1 MALARLSLYIP
12 HSHSLKEKRAV
23 VRKIVD
29 RIQARFKMHVAEV
42 GGQDTWQRAV
52 LGFAVVGSDARKAGQ
67 LADELVRAIQSLAEG
82 EVIAI
87 DRDTLRFGDDE
98 AQVGAPLA
106 ADPRPGWGS
115 AGSDGEGGGGD
126 L

>member
-1 MALARLSLYIP
+1 MIVALARLSLYIP

-29 RIQARFKMHVAEV
+29 RIQARFKLHVAEV

-52 LGFAVVGSDARKAGQ
+52 LGFAVVGSDPQVASQ
-67 LADELVRAIQSLAEG
+67 VADEVVRAIQSMAEG
-82 EVIAI
+82 EGQLLSV
-87 DRDTLRFGDDE
+87 DRDTIHFGDE
-98 AQVGAPLA
+98 
-106 ADPRPGWGS
+106 
-115 AGSDGEGGGGD
+115 GEGGR

>member
-1 MALARLSLYIP
+1 VIVALARLSLYIP

-29 RIQARFKMHVAEV
+29 RIQARFKLHVAEV

-52 LGFAVVGSDARKAGQ
+52 LGFAVVGSDPQRAGQ
-67 LADELVRAIQSLAEG
+67 LADEVVRAIQSLAER
-82 EVIAI
+82 EAQLISV
-87 DRDTLRFGDDE
+87 DRDSLRFGDDE
-98 AQVGAPLA
+98 V
-106 ADPRPGWGS
+106 
-115 AGSDGEGGGGD
+115 EGGHGE